1 MNSALLLR
9 DIRWSSKNGKRET
22 FSLPPYSCSNR
33 PGLWNVLC
41 ACWAQDSFPSLRDSM
56 VVGWQ
61 SPPQEVACLGK
72 PSLFILVLRLH
83 SPIQSYWGYPGP
95 SARATLPNKPP
106 VWAACWPEI
115 PLLHVKPLSPPLMVP
130 AKISGS
136 PSKITLQSL
145 WRLNCHWSHSI
156 QNSQGPA
163 SST

>member
-1 MNSALLLR
+1 MNSPLLLR

-22 FSLPPYSCSNR
+22 FSLLSYSCSNR
-33 PGLWNVLC
+33 PGLWNILC

-72 PSLFILVLRLH
+72 PGLFILVLRLH

-130 AKISGS
+130 AKIRGAQA
-136 PSKITLQSL
+136 KLHC
-145 WRLNCHWSHSI
+145 R
-156 QNSQGPA
+156 A
-163 SST
+163 SEN